1 MAGLFND
8 IKNKALNAALGIA
21 DSFTPVLKESKFRET
36 GFLTPDEFVAAGD
49 FLTDH
54 CPTWQWAPASNPK
67 AAKDYL
73 PKDKQFLLTKNVPCS
88 KRCRHLMENLKH
100 NQEKIVEE
108 GTGDGGWVDTHYS
121 IDAAGKSDEST
132 TQSNQVVE
140 IKDDATAK
148 SDQQQAM
155 LDAAAAGDAEAQGED
170 EDDGEA
176 IDMDAYDHNVIDDD
190 DTTVVKPAATA
201 TTSTAA
207 KAASGGK
214 SLNEENDFGV
224 SALSSGNEEDD
235 QDIFIPTR
243 TYDLHITYDNYY
255 RTPRLWLSGY
265 DENNKPL
272 SINQMYDDI
281 SEDHAKKTVTFE
293 NHPHIP
299 GTQMASIHPCRHAD
313 VMKKLINLVADSG
326 KELEVYN
333 YLMIFLKFVQSVIPT
348 IEYDYTRNFSM

>member
-8 IKNKALNAALGIA
+8 FKNKALNAALGIA

-54 CPTWQWAPASNPK
+54 CPTWQWAPASNSK

-140 IKDDATAK
+140 IKDDTKA
-148 SDQQQAM
+148 DQGIM
-155 LDAAAAGDAEAQGED
+155 EAAGDVDVQGEED
-170 EDDGEA
+170 DDGEA

-190 DTTVVKPAATA
+190 DTTVVKPTP
-201 TTSTAA
+201 TAA
-207 KAASGGK
+207 KATGGK
-214 SLNEENDFGV
+214 NLNEENDFGV

-265 DENNKPL
+265 DENHKPL
-272 SINQMYDDI
+272 TINQMYDDI

-326 KELEVYN
+326 KELEVFN

-348 IEYDYTRNFSM
+348 IEYDYTRNVSI